1 MFYVK
6 VRGRKVNIREDNVF
20 TRCPVCGKEHAVDIV
35 ELFSGGDIDLYGTA
49 IYCPECAEKDGNAIL
64 GRE

>member
-20 TRCPVCGKEHAVDIV
+20 TRCPVCGKEH
-35 ELFSGGDIDLYGTA
+35 GG
-49 IYCPECAEKDGNAIL
+49 
-64 GRE
+64 

>member
-6 VRGRKVNIREDNVF
+6 VRGRKVNILEDNVF

-49 IYCPECAEKDGNAIL
+49 IYCPECAEKDGNTIL

>member
-20 TRCPVCGKEHAVDIV
+20 TRCP
-35 ELFSGGDIDLYGTA
+35 
-49 IYCPECAEKDGNAIL
+49 ECAEKDGNAIL

>member
-20 TRCPVCGKEHAVDIV
+20 TRCPACGKEHAVDIV

>member
-6 VRGRKVNIREDNVF
+6 GRGRKINIRKDNVF
-20 TRCPVCGKEHAVDIV
+20 TRCLVCGKEHAVDIV

-49 IYCPECAEKDGNAIL
+49 IYCPVCAVKDGNAIL
-64 GRE
+64 RRL